1 MIINPP
7 IDDLMKKVD
16 SKYTLV
22 VATAKRAREIQKTGI
37 AFAECDSDKPVTIA
51 INEINENK
59 VTFAGPDQDKVNID
73 NKLLQMFADND
84 KDLVG
89 DLK

>member
-22 VATAKRAREIQKTGI
+22 VATAKRAREIQQNGI
-37 AFAECDSDKPVTIA
+37 VFAECDSDKPVTIA

-59 VTFAGPDQDKVNID
+59 VTFTSPDQDKVNID
-73 NKLLQMFADND
+73 NKLMQMFAEID
-84 KDLVG
+84 KDLAG
-89 DLK
+89 EIK

>member
-22 VATAKRAREIQKTGI
+22 VATAKRAREIQKSGI
-37 AFAECDSDKPVTIA
+37 VFAECDSDKPVTIA

-59 VTFAGPDQDKVNID
+59 VTFTSPDQDKVNID
-73 NKLLQMFADND
+73 NKLLQMFAEID
-84 KDLVG
+84 KDLAG
-89 DLK
+89 EIK

>member
-7 IDDLMKKVD
+7 IDELMKKVD

-37 AFAECDSDKPVTIA
+37 VFTECDSDKPVTIA

-59 VTFAGPDQDKVNID
+59 VTFSIPDQDKVTVD
-73 NKLLQMFADND
+73 NKILQMFADLDNE
-84 KDLVG
+84 LIG
-89 DLK
+89 DIK

>member
-37 AFAECDSDKPVTIA
+37 VFTECDSDKPVTIA

-59 VTFAGPDQDKVNID
+59 VTFNIPDQDKVTVD
-73 NKLLQMFADND
+73 NKILQMFAELD

-89 DLK
+89 NIK

>member
-22 VATAKRAREIQKTGI
+22 VATAKRAREIQKSGI
-37 AFAECDSDKPVTIA
+37 VFTECDSDKPVTIA

-59 VTFAGPDQDKVNID
+59 VTFTSPDQDKVNID
-73 NKLLQMFADND
+73 NKLIQMFAEID
-84 KDLVG
+84 KDLAG
-89 DLK
+89 EIK

>member
-22 VATAKRAREIQKTGI
+22 VATAKRARDIQKTGI
-37 AFAECDSDKPVTIA
+37 VFTECDSDKPVTIA

-59 VTFAGPDQDKVNID
+59 VTFSVPDQNKVTVD
-73 NKLLQMFADND
+73 NKLLQMFAEID
-84 KDLVG
+84 KDLSGEV
-89 DLK
+89 K

>member
-7 IDDLMKKVD
+7 IDELMKKVD

-37 AFAECDSDKPVTIA
+37 VFTECDSDKPVTIA

-59 VTFAGPDQDKVNID
+59 VTFNIPDQDKVTFD
-73 NKLLQMFADND
+73 EKLLQMFADID

-89 DLK
+89 DIK

>member
-37 AFAECDSDKPVTIA
+37 VFTECDSDKPVTIA

-59 VTFAGPDQDKVNID
+59 IKFNIPDQDKVTVDEKI
-73 NKLLQMFADND
+73 LQMFADID
-84 KDLVG
+84 KDLIG
-89 DLK
+89 DIK

>member
-7 IDDLMKKVD
+7 IDELMKKVD

-22 VATAKRAREIQKTGI
+22 VATAKRAREIQKSGI

-59 VTFAGPDQDKVNID
+59 VTFKSPDH
-73 NKLLQMFADND
+73 KLLQIFSDID
-84 KDLVG
+84 KEMTG
-89 DLK
+89 DI

>member
-37 AFAECDSDKPVTIA
+37 VFTECDSDKPVTIA

-59 VTFAGPDQDKVNID
+59 VTFNIPDQDRITVE
-73 NKLLQMFADND
+73 NKLIQMFEDIN
-84 KDLVG
+84 KELIGEV
-89 DLK
+89 K

>member
-37 AFAECDSDKPVTIA
+37 AFTECDSDKPVTIA
-51 INEINENK
+51 IHEINENK
-59 VTFAGPDQDKVNID
+59 VTFNVPDQDKITVE
-73 NKLLQMFADND
+73 NKLIQMFADID
-84 KDLVG
+84 KELIG
-89 DLK
+89 DIK

>member
-7 IDDLMKKVD
+7 IDELMKKVD

-22 VATAKRAREIQKTGI
+22 VATAKRAREIQKSGI

-59 VTFAGPDQDKVNID
+59 VTFKSPDQDKVNID
-73 NKLLQMFADND
+73 NKLLQIFSDID
-84 KDLVG
+84 KEMTG
-89 DLK
+89 DI